1 MFMSDGRDLNN
12 DCYCLEYKEGSNT
25 ATLTK
30 PLLPAPLRFDKAEY
44 EYREPNRHYQVGHDM
59 VRNAFQH
66 LPEDKRVQK
75 FTLQFEAGVK
85 LTEIPYLPTT
95 VGAPTI
101 NGDTGQRQAHPCMMV
116 YQRNSGVTT
125 AAGGQI
131 NDIHYRVIWRLAD
144 QSKAHQLE
152 AQANTA
158 GARAALAAY
167 QGL

>member
-1 MFMSDGRDLNN
+1 MFMSDGRDLNS
-12 DCYCLEYKEGSNT
+12 DYYCLEYKEGSNT

-44 EYREPNRHYQVGHDM
+44 EYKEPNRHYQIGHDV
-59 VRNAFQH
+59 VRNAFQQ

-75 FTLQFEAGVK
+75 FTLQFETGVK

-101 NGDTGQRQAHPCMMV
+101 NGDTGQRQAHPWMMI
-116 YQRNSGVTT
+116 YHRNSGITT
-125 AAGGQI
+125 ATGQMI
-131 NDIHYRVIWRLAD
+131 DNHYRVIWRLAD

-152 AQANTA
+152 VRANSA
-158 GARAALAAY
+158 GARAAQAAY